1 MMRHKNFAVFIL
13 THGRP
18 DKQKTLRVLR
28 KRNYTGKVYLVVDNE
43 DITAEE
49 YKAKYD
55 DVIIFDKE
63 EAARMTD
70 RADTVQNKKVI
81 VFARN
86 ICFKLAN
93 DLDLKSFLEL
103 DDDYTEFQHRYDNGE
118 KLAVKRPDN
127 LDDIFDAY
135 LDFLDVSG
143 AKSVCM
149 AQCGDFIGGRKEF
162 ERIRLKR
169 KAMNAFFCRTD
180 RSFRFLGRINEDVNT
195 YTTLAH
201 RGYLFFTLGDVNINQ
216 TETQQSAGGMT
227 DVYKEGGTYI
237 KSFYTVMMC
246 PSAVKISSIGAYYQR
261 IHHKINWERCAPKIL
276 RQEWRK

>member
-1 MMRHKNFAVFIL
+1 MRHKNFAVFIL

-86 ICFKLAN
+86 ICF
-93 DLDLKSFLEL
+93 
-103 DDDYTEFQHRYDNGE
+103 
-118 KLAVKRPDN
+118 
-127 LDDIFDAY
+127 
-135 LDFLDVSG
+135 
-143 AKSVCM
+143 
-149 AQCGDFIGGRKEF
+149 
-162 ERIRLKR
+162 
-169 KAMNAFFCRTD
+169 
-180 RSFRFLGRINEDVNT
+180 
-195 YTTLAH
+195 
-201 RGYLFFTLGDVNINQ
+201 
-216 TETQQSAGGMT
+216 
-227 DVYKEGGTYI
+227 
-237 KSFYTVMMC
+237 
-246 PSAVKISSIGAYYQR
+246 
-261 IHHKINWERCAPKIL
+261 
-276 RQEWRK
+276 